1 MYVLT
6 PLSIKFTTIPEAVSP
21 TKNKLSEVDM
31 ALVYQAEKEVQMTVE
46 IDDRVPDNCVLIQSS
61 HPSQI
66 ELGGAFGS
74 IKIKRS
80 KA

>member
-1 MYVLT
+1 
-6 PLSIKFTTIPEAVSP
+6 
-21 TKNKLSEVDM
+21 M